1 MEQEIQNSMQIVV
14 ENDSQQIS
22 PTMASEFE
30 IAGSSK
36 SNAKKTSRTNEN
48 SVKENKDQRS
58 QLGQANSNRIEK
70 VDQVQANQA
79 SDDRKQRSQGQA
91 KSATNSYTRSN
102 GTGNEIQIQRMSNN
116 ELSSIS
122 KMS

>member
-14 ENDSQQIS
+14 ENDSQQVS
-22 PTMASEFE
+22 PAMVSEFE

-36 SNAKKTSRTNEN
+36 SNAKKASRTNDN
-48 SVKENKDQRS
+48 SVKEHRDEKN

-70 VDQVQANQA
+70 VDQVEAKQA
-79 SDDRKQRSQGQA
+79 SEDQKQRSQGQA

-102 GTGNEIQIQRMSNN
+102 GTGNEI
-116 ELSSIS
+116 
-122 KMS
+122 